1 MRKADGTEV
10 MRLRVLI
17 GRLYAASIEC
27 WVLKPLLRV
36 SAQGGAD
43 NSVPPLC
50 DGTREWLREHS
61 VDCEPKAKGLLHEL
75 ASGALEPPG
84 VRIRR
89 RQLRSALPGE
99 KGVLLEQSDV
109 SSEERLWR
117 SVLIEG
123 CSPVVCHRA
132 VLDLRERCAVA
143 AARKA
148 PCVSRRGVCV
158 CDD

>member
-1 MRKADGTEV
+1 
-10 MRLRVLI
+10 MRLRVLV

-36 SAQGGAD
+36 SARSNAD
-43 NSVPPLC
+43 TRVPPLC
-50 DGTREWLREHS
+50 EATREWLREHS
-61 VDCEPKAKGLLHEL
+61 ADCEPKAKSLLHDL
-75 ASGALEPPG
+75 ASGAVQPPG
-84 VRIRR
+84 VQIRR

-123 CSPVVCHRA
+123 CAPAVCHRA
-132 VLDLRERCAVA
+132 VLDLREQCVA
-143 AARKA
+143 AL
-148 PCVSRRGVCV
+148 PNPSRG
-158 CDD
+158 